1 MGDLSIYKLV
11 ASSRFAFY
19 TGTPFWLNSGAVSS
33 ERSGSGPAQVLR
45 GTDMTS

>member
-33 ERSGSGPAQVLR
+33 DNVRFWPGAGLPAR
-45 GTDMTS
+45 T